1 MNFNRVIIK
10 KERVLGINVDMVD
23 RQTTQDLICK
33 IIEGPS
39 SKKAIHLVTAYS
51 EFFLKAQHDK
61 NFRQVLEGADLVVP
75 DGVGPLAAIE
85 YRRSLGPRDGVL
97 ERFGKG
103 LKIGLRVLQGKVG
116 EVVSGVWLFE
126 KLVELASER
135 GWKVFLLGGYEGVA
149 AQLENKLRKRYPQ
162 LEIMSY
168 EGELLDERITAS
180 SDSQDKINSF
190 KPDILFVAYGPVKQE
205 KWLAT
210 NKTKLR
216 VKIAIGVGG
225 TFDE

>member
-23 RQTTQDLICK
+23 RQTTRDLICK

-75 DGVGPLAAIE
+75 DGLGPLAAIE
-85 YRRSLGPRDGVL
+85 YRRSLGPRDGVF

-116 EVVSGVWLFE
+116 EVVS
-126 KLVELASER
+126 ELMLSC
-135 GWKVFLLGGYEGVA
+135 
-149 AQLENKLRKRYPQ
+149 
-162 LEIMSY
+162 
-168 EGELLDERITAS
+168 S
-180 SDSQDKINSF
+180 SLI
-190 KPDILFVAYGPVKQE
+190 
-205 KWLAT
+205 
-210 NKTKLR
+210 
-216 VKIAIGVGG
+216 IAISELVTPSTSLSLIGTRLFGG
-225 TFDE
+225 IPWDTLPGKNTREEITLPERLRYGGRNCNAAKWRLDF